1 MSQKFLWPRKHE
13 ISCSLLKRSET
24 NKKGSF
30 HRDKKIEFSP
40 VSKLMLFV
48 LDLGTLGEYHAWLAK
63 GTFWID
69 IKYSK
74 RGTAINI

>member
-1 MSQKFLWPRKHE
+1 MKKKFFSVNFSTEEERKNLFMSQKFLWPRKHE

-40 VSKLMLFV
+40 VSKFMLFV
-48 LDLGTLGEYHAWLAK
+48 LALSTMFG
-63 GTFWID
+63 
-69 IKYSK
+69 
-74 RGTAINI
+74 